1 MMISMVVRMLAAQVR
16 VSIVD
21 VAFNFSCDMKIFF
34 YGIMFWVQVL
44 AYNVFKCIIVSLLL
58 SGFCGAVKSWFK
70 IFYVWL
76 V

>member
-34 YGIMFWVQVL
+34 FWHNVL
-44 AYNVFKCIIVSLLL
+44 
-58 SGFCGAVKSWFK
+58 GANTCV
-70 IFYVWL
+70 
-76 V
+76 